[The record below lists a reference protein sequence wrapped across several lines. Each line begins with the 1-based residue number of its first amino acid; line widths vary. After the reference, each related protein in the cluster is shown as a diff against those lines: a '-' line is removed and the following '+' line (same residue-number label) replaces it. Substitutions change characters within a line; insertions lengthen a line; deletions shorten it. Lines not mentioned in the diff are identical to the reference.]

1 MIVSMKWDPTGKIL
15 LTCAKE
21 ETVKLWGYVGGCWRR
36 LHSLASP
43 ALVNGIAWCALP
55 GKGPKLQL
63 LLATYVVFLIVYS
76 SFAGLFYQSPVP
88 RAKESLVFFF
98 KITLIQ

>member
-21 ETVKLWGYVGGCWRR
+21 ETVKLWGYMGGSWRR
-36 LHSLASP
+36 LHSLPHP

-63 LLATYVVFLIVYS
+63 LLATYVIFLFVLALLQLGI
-76 SFAGLFYQSPVP
+76 LL
-88 RAKESLVFFF
+88 LVVGRI
-98 KITLIQ
+98 KKKKKKDTVINV

>member
-21 ETVKLWGYVGGCWRR
+21 ETVKLWGYMGGSWRR
-36 LHSLASP
+36 LHSLPHP

-63 LLATYVVFLIVYS
+63 LLATYVIFLFVL
-76 SFAGLFYQSPVP
+76 ALLQLGVLL
-88 RAKESLVFFF
+88 LVVVSFFF
-98 KITLIQ
+98 FFF

>member
-21 ETVKLWGYVGGCWRR
+21 ETVKLWGYMGGSWRR
-36 LHSLASP
+36 LHSLPHP

-63 LLATYVVFLIVYS
+63 LLATYVIFFVCFS
-76 SFAGLFYQSPVP
+76 SFAVGCSFIS
-88 RAKESLVFFF
+88 SSIFFF
-98 KITLIQ
+98 FFF